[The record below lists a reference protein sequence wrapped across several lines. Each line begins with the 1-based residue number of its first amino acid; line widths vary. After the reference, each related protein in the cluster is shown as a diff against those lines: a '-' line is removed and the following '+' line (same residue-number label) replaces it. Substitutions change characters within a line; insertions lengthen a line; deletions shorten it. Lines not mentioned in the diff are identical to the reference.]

1 MSRRIAYALACAVV
15 ALVPTSLRAEPYP
28 SRPVHLIV
36 PIAPGGAIDY
46 SARVL
51 AQKLSDELGQAVVVD
66 NRPGGDSLIGA
77 DLVAK
82 AAPDGYTLLF
92 TSSHTLIVDPYL
104 YAKLPFDPVKDFR
117 PVALC
122 CTMDQAIVVNASLH
136 VDTLKDL
143 IALAKQ
149 KPGVLTYGSMGT
161 GSSGHLNMEALE
173 RQAGI
178 DLLHVPYKGSAPA
191 ITDLIA
197 GHISMMVV
205 MLGVVQPYIQ
215 DGRLKALAVG
225 SSQRSPLFPD
235 VPTAAEAGLPGY
247 DASDWMAIFA
257 PAATPRDVVLRLNA
271 AVAKVVTN
279 PEFAQQR
286 LETRALTPKVMP
298 VDALPA
304 FMDAER
310 KKWGGLVHQ
319 TGAQAH

>member
-1 MSRRIAYALACAVV
+1 MSRRIAYAVACAVV
-15 ALVPTSLRAEPYP
+15 ALAPISSWGESYP
-28 SRPVHLIV
+28 MRPVHLIV

-51 AQKLSDELGQAVVVD
+51 AQKLSDELGQSVVVD

-82 AAPDGYTLLF
+82 APPDGYTLLY
-92 TSSHTLIVDPYL
+92 TSSHTLVVDPYL
-104 YAKLPFDPVKDFR
+104 YAKLPFDPVKDFA

-143 IALAKQ
+143 IALARQ
-149 KPGVLTYGSMGT
+149 KPGSLTYGSMGT

-178 DLLHVPYKGSAPA
+178 DLLHVPYRGSAPA

-197 GHISMMVV
+197 GHISAMVV

-215 DGRLKALAVG
+215 DGRVKALAVG
-225 SSQRSPLFPD
+225 SPQRSALFPD

-257 PAATPRDVVLRLNA
+257 PAATQRDIVLRLNA
-271 AVAKVVTN
+271 AVTRAVTD
-279 PEFAQQR
+279 PEFARQR
-286 LETRALTPKVMP
+286 LETRALTPKVVP

-304 FMDAER
+304 FLDAER
-310 KKWGGLVHQ
+310 KRWGALVRL
-319 TGAQAH
+319 TGAKVD